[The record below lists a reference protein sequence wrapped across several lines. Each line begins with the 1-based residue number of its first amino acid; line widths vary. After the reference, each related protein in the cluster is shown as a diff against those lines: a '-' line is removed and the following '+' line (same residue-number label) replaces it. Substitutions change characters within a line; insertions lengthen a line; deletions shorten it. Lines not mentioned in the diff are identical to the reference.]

1 MIAGR
6 QQGAGPVQ
14 DGQGFRVCQAM
25 IPTDFKDHFGGK
37 TAGSDEF
44 FGIREGD
51 HCVLSAVQ
59 DEGTGFQGSM
69 AAVVSPCRAQQ
80 DQRCVGGIEMERNGS
95 PSGTSDND
103 VRRLRI
109 IDGLRGAYGG

>member
-44 FGIREGD
+44 F
-51 HCVLSAVQ
+51 
-59 DEGTGFQGSM
+59 
-69 AAVVSPCRAQQ
+69 
-80 DQRCVGGIEMERNGS
+80 
-95 PSGTSDND
+95 
-103 VRRLRI
+103 
-109 IDGLRGAYGG
+109 